1 MNGEK
6 RGIASASRL
15 VEFEGKKY
23 TIGTIVMSNFG
34 ELGNLRIDG
43 HRLYKMK
50 NGKGSIIMMIGMA
63 LPLSDRALRRVPA
76 SVLAE

>member
-43 HRLYKMK
+43 HRL
-50 NGKGSIIMMIGMA
+50 N
-63 LPLSDRALRRVPA
+63 V
-76 SVLAE
+76 